1 MKERKQYFLL
11 FFPKSPPESLARS
24 SSFFSQDATGQQP
37 VLMET
42 ARKRQE
48 VV

>member
-1 MKERKQYFLL
+1 MKDRKYFLL
-11 FFPKSPPESLARS
+11 FLPKSPPESLARNS
-24 SSFFSQDATGQQP
+24 PFFSQDVINQQP